1 MDSRNFTDAHVHDSA
16 TAGHPGACSDS
27 PGMRLLRVQGDG
39 AARGKA
45 HGEEFRDLIGEAMER
60 WREALALREK
70 IPTERYIGD
79 FLSSTGFAAS
89 AKELSP
95 DLFAEAEGIAAGSG
109 QPFDDVLVYNL
120 MDEEWRYERDP
131 NIGCSTIGT
140 FLHDGGPHHARAVLG
155 QNMDLPA
162 TMRGS
167 QIVLQIENPDGPD
180 QIVLSGAG
188 MIGLLG
194 VNAAGVGV
202 CVNSVRALPS
212 AEKGLPVAFV
222 IRELLLRTDAAAA
235 AGYLESVP
243 HASGQHYAIGDPT
256 GIRGYECSSEGCVA
270 GPEGRQ
276 LLHTNHILWSAYEDA
291 ANDSQHAFEA
301 HGTHTRLTSLR
312 NGLEQVRS
320 FGDLQRLL
328 STTDNGLCV
337 LPTPDRQVETFCAAE
352 FVLAE
357 PPLVRIAAGRP
368 DQAPWQTIGWSTSRR
383 PEGSLS

>member
-1 MDSRNFTDAHVHDSA
+1 MDGNNFSP
-16 TAGHPGACSDS
+16 AGL
-27 PGMRLLRVQGDG
+27 RLLRVQGDG

-45 HGEEFRDLIGEAMER
+45 HGEEFRDLISEAMER
-60 WREALALREK
+60 WREALALRENM
-70 IPTERYIGD
+70 PPARYIAE

-95 DLFAEAEGIAAGSG
+95 DLFAEVEGIAAGSG

-140 FLHDGGPHHARAVLG
+140 FIHDAGAHHDMAVLG

-167 QIVLQIENPDGPD
+167 QIVLRIESADGPD

-194 VNAAGVGV
+194 VNSAGLGV

-212 AEKGLPVAFV
+212 AAEGLPVAFV
-222 IRELLLRTDAAAA
+222 IRELLLRRDAAAA
-235 AGYLESVP
+235 AAYLGSIP

-270 GPEGRQ
+270 GPESRQ
-276 LLHTNHILWSAYEDA
+276 LLHTNHIMWSPYEDA

-312 NGLEQVRS
+312 NGVDQVRS

-328 STTDNGLCV
+328 SVTDNGLCV
-337 LPTPDRQVETFCAAE
+337 LPTPERQVETFCAAE
-352 FVLAE
+352 FLLAV
-357 PPLVRIAAGRP
+357 PPLVRVAAGRP
-368 DQAPWQTIGWSTSRR
+368 DETQWQTIEWDTSRR
-383 PEGSLS
+383 PEGSLG

>member
-1 MDSRNFTDAHVHDSA
+1 MDSSNFAAPHAPDPATDAS
-16 TAGHPGACSDS
+16 TDS
-27 PGMRLLRVQGDG
+27 PGLRLLRVQGDG

-45 HGEEFRDLIGEAMER
+45 HGEEFRDLISEAMDR
-60 WREALALREK
+60 WREAIALREN
-70 IPTERYIGD
+70 IPADRYIAE
-79 FLSSTGFAAS
+79 FLSATGFAAS

-95 DLFAEAEGIAAGSG
+95 DLFAEVEGIAAGSN

-120 MDEEWRYERDP
+120 MDEEWRYDRDP

-140 FLHDGGPHHARAVLG
+140 FIHDGGTHHDTAVLG

-167 QIVLQIENPDGPD
+167 QVVLQIGNADGPD

-194 VNAAGVGV
+194 VNAAGLGV
-202 CVNSVRALPS
+202 CVNSLRALPS
-212 AEKGLPVAFV
+212 AAQGLPVAFV

-235 AGYLESVP
+235 AAYLESIP
-243 HASGQHYAIGDPT
+243 HASGQHYALGDPT
-256 GIRGYECSSEGCVA
+256 GIRGYECSAEGCVA
-270 GPEGRQ
+270 GPESRE
-276 LLHTNHILWSAYEDA
+276 LLHTNHILWSPYKEA
-291 ANDSQHAFEA
+291 ANDSHHAFEA

-328 STTDNGLCV
+328 SATSNGLCV
-337 LPTPDRQVETFCAAE
+337 MPTPARQVETFCAAE
-352 FVLAE
+352 FLLAD
-357 PPLVRIAAGRP
+357 PPLVRVAAGRP
-368 DQAPWQTIGWSTSRR
+368 DETPWQTIDWNTPGQQA
-383 PEGSLS
+383 GSPN

>member
-1 MDSRNFTDAHVHDSA
+1 MDSSNSTPPQVPDSA
-16 TAGHPGACSDS
+16 TSGHPDS
-27 PGMRLLRVQGDG
+27 AGIRLLRVQGDG
-39 AARGKA
+39 TARGNA
-45 HGEEFRDLIGEAMER
+45 HGEEFRDLIAEAMTR
-60 WREALALREK
+60 WREALARREN
-70 IPTERYIGD
+70 IPPERYIAE

-89 AKELSP
+89 ARELSP
-95 DLFAEAEGIAAGSG
+95 DLFAEVEGIAAGSG

-131 NIGCSTIGT
+131 SIGCSTIGT
-140 FLHDGGPHHARAVLG
+140 FIEHGGHQDAPVLG

-167 QIVLQIENPDGPD
+167 QIVLQIERADGPD
-180 QIVLSGAG
+180 QVVLSGAG

-194 VNAAGVGV
+194 VNAAGLGV

-212 AEKGLPVAFV
+212 AAEGLPVAFV
-222 IRELLLRTDAAAA
+222 IRELLLRADAAAA
-235 AGYLESVP
+235 AAHLESIP

-256 GIRGYECSSEGCVA
+256 GIRGYECSSKGCVA

-276 LLHTNHILWSAYEDA
+276 LLHTNHIQWSPYEDA
-291 ANDSQHAFEA
+291 SNDSQHAFEA

-312 NGLEQVRS
+312 NGVDQVRS

-328 STTDNGLCV
+328 SITDNGLCV
-337 LPTPDRQVETFCAAE
+337 VPTPERQVETFCAVE
-352 FVLAE
+352 FLLTD
-357 PPLVRIAAGRP
+357 PPLVRVAPGRP
-368 DQAPWQTIGWSTSRR
+368 DQAPWQSIHWRVSGQ